1 MVDLSNMKLAE
12 LRDLQAQVGDELKK
26 RHLLDRSNA
35 REQILAIAQQVGM
48 PLKALMAAPKGE
60 KKEKAVV
67 AVRFQ
72 DKTDPAKKWSGRGRQ
87 PKWVKEWVDDG
98 KSLDELRV

>member
-1 MVDLSNMKLAE
+1 MADLSNMKLAE

-26 RHLLDRSNA
+26 RHLLNRANA
-35 REQILAIAQQVGM
+35 REQILAIAQQLGM
-48 PLKALMAAPKGE
+48 PLKDLMAATKGE

-72 DKTDPAKKWSGRGRQ
+72 DKTDPAKKWTGRGRQ
-87 PKWVKEWVDDG
+87 PQWIKDWVTSG